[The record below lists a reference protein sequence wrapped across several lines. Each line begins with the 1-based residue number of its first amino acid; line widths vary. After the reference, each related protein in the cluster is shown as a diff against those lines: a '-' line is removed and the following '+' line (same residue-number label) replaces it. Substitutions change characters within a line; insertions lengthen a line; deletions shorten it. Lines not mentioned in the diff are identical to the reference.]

1 MVEYPIY
8 TVQQLGQA
16 LRNQRKALGRTQGA
30 AGADVGVLPKTV
42 SALESKPG
50 ASSIA
55 SLFKLLSALD
65 LELVLRPKKA
75 EAGNRSAVA
84 KSPAAEW

>member
-1 MVEYPIY
+1 MAEYPIY
-8 TVQQLGQA
+8 TLQQLGQA
-16 LRNQRKALGRTQGA
+16 LRNQRKALGKTQGA
-30 AGADVGVLPKTV
+30 TGADVGVLTKTV
-42 SALESKPG
+42 SALESNPG

-65 LELVLRPKKA
+65 LELVLRPKG
-75 EAGNRSAVA
+75 AGNRNAVA